1 MPVQSIFSVGNSRS
15 LTQRLPSRLSKG
27 RSSKA
32 PQHHPPPNYVQLE
45 AKKIP
50 GYETFTLDEY
60 IRSKPDVIHYVDSP
74 VIRPKIEDEEIIG
87 EINSIEGEQITKI
100 SPYDLLLSSPPDD
113 QDDSPP
119 TKRNVAS
126 QPSVQLVRYDPD
138 NPADLEKY
146 FSASKEV
153 SARITRFGWIVGYT
167 HHIIIPSYCSSVE
180 RSSPGNGIAPGSGSY
195 LPIMVGSTM
204 FPLPHIPSMQGS
216 RVRSIVLLVPQDYQ
230 L

>member
-146 FSASKEV
+146 FSASNEV
-153 SARITRFGWIVGYT
+153 SARIT
-167 HHIIIPSYCSSVE
+167 SSVE
-180 RSSPGNGIAPGSGSY
+180 RSSPGNGISPGSGSY